1 MRNKLILSAL
11 IILATSIIFSCDKDD
26 DPVPDPNTTFKATIN
41 GASESS
47 PNPSTATGTA
57 TATFNKD
64 TKILTLN
71 VTYSGVTA
79 TNGHIHKAAIGV
91 SGGVVFP
98 FAAPITSPINY
109 VSPALDATQEADL
122 FANLYY
128 VNIHSAAYPGGEIR
142 GQLLKQ

>member
-11 IILATSIIFSCDKDD
+11 FILATSIFFSCDKDD
-26 DPVPDPNTTFKATIN
+26 DPVPDPNTTFKASIN

-47 PNPSTATGTA
+47 PNPSTATGNA

-64 TKILTLN
+64 TKILTVN
-71 VTYSGVTA
+71 VTFSGVTA
-79 TNGHIHKAAIGV
+79 TNGHIHKGAIGV
-91 SGGVVFP
+91 AGGVIFG
-98 FAAPITSPINY
+98 FTAPITSPINY

-128 VNIHSAAYPGGEIR
+128 VNIHSAAYPAGEIR

>member
-11 IILATSIIFSCDKDD
+11 FILATSIFFSCDKDD

-47 PNPSTATGTA
+47 PNPSTATGNA

-64 TKILTLN
+64 TKILTVN
-71 VTYSGVTA
+71 VTFSGVTA
-79 TNGHIHKAAIGV
+79 TNGHIHKGAIGV
-91 SGGVVFP
+91 AGGVIFG
-98 FAAPITSPINY
+98 FTAPITSPINY
-109 VSPALDATQEADL
+109 VSPALDAPQEADL